1 MMNLQTRAIHKNQ
14 QERDVWM
21 RINKVEEL
29 VGITKKN
36 IRFYEEMGLISPARN
51 EQNRY
56 REYTDEDVEMLRK
69 IKLLRQLSIPIEEI
83 FKLQKGYLTLEDCM
97 RRHKIF
103 LEREEDNLRHSKSIC
118 IQIADCGEQLS
129 TLDTEKYFSLM
140 KEMESEGV
148 RFMNVENTDKKRKA
162 PIKAGA
168 VMSIIMIAIIAM
180 MIWGYITEPLPIVFF
195 VILIAFPVAVIIG
208 VWMAVKQRL
217 KEIEGGEEDAA
228 RKY

>member
-1 MMNLQTRAIHKNQ
+1 MNLQTKQFHENQ
-14 QERDVWM
+14 QERTVCM

-36 IRFYEEMGLISPARN
+36 IRFYEEMGLITPARN

-83 FKLQKGYLTLEDCM
+83 LKIQKGYLTLVDCM

-103 LEREEDNLRHSKSIC
+103 LEREEDNIRQSKSIC
-118 IQIADCGEQLS
+118 IQIADCNEQLS

-140 KEMESEGV
+140 NEMEKEGV
-148 RFMNVENTDKKRKA
+148 RFMNVKHTDKKRNA
-162 PIKAGA
+162 TIKAA
-168 VMSIIMIAIIAM
+168 IVMSILMIALIALL
-180 MIWGYITEPLPIVFF
+180 IWAYITEPLPIIFF
-195 VILIAFPVAVIIG
+195 IIIVAFPIAVIIG
-208 VWMAVKQRL
+208 VWLALKQRL

-228 RKY
+228 SKY